1 MLEDE
6 WSPEQI
12 VGHLRRHHSG
22 DDELAISHETIYRPI
37 YTTRWGVIPQKL
49 CKRLRTPLHGTL
61 SSASAATKV
70 YGP

>member
-12 VGHLRRHHSG
+12 VGHLSLHHSG
-22 DDELAISHETIYRPI
+22 DEALEISHETIYRSI

-49 CKRLRTPLHGTL
+49 CK
-61 SSASAATKV
+61 
-70 YGP
+70 